1 MKKAFT
7 LVELLVAV
15 SIIVVV
21 LLSLFGVFHG
31 TVVGYLSVKENSELN
46 RMLIAF
52 DLDLNASI
60 TGLIPSLPAD
70 YTYLYIPPDR
80 GDGLLLFVVTSYSC
94 KGLGVV
100 ERTYWIKGSK
110 VYSQVDVPV
119 DGKPN
124 GFNKNKAHILITDI
138 ESVRL
143 YLQDKGRII
152 YSGIYKEYEALPQYL
167 VLELRVK
174 ASEIEQNLRDKI
186 RLKL

>member
-1 MKKAFT
+1 LKKAFT

-80 GDGLLLFVVTSYSC
+80 GDGLQLSYRGLLSPLCQCISSLSMSF
-94 KGLGVV
+94 
-100 ERTYWIKGSK
+100 
-110 VYSQVDVPV
+110 QHMQ
-119 DGKPN
+119 
-124 GFNKNKAHILITDI
+124 AHCICSFLC
-138 ESVRL
+138 
-143 YLQDKGRII
+143 
-152 YSGIYKEYEALPQYL
+152 LPGH
-167 VLELRVK
+167 
-174 ASEIEQNLRDKI
+174 IC
-186 RLKL
+186 